1 MVRNPSLDPESI
13 VCQNPDYQPVSDI
26 DLIESLVDQVIE
38 ENSQTLADYRA
49 GHEKAF
55 AFLVGQVMKKTR
67 GKASPHQFVVDAIP
81 CFVVVERGRVIDRIV
96 GKTSVERL
104 KQKLRRQSPAANVN
118 GGRILRGAT
127 KSL

>member
-1 MVRNPSLDPESI
+1 MKTGSQAASPNKVADDMVRNPSSDPESI

-26 DLIESLVDQVIE
+26 GLIESLVDQVIG

-67 GKASPHQFVVDAIP
+67 GKASPQVVND
-81 CFVVVERGRVIDRIV
+81 
-96 GKTSVERL
+96 L
-104 KQKLRRQSPAANVN
+104 LRKKIS
-118 GGRILRGAT
+118 
-127 KSL
+127 